1 MTILEV
7 IITDCDHENIEIEKE
22 TLENGNKAFLLKQ
35 CKTESDLIKEC
46 QGAPVWINQYAP
58 VTKNVIEN
66 CPDLRLVVRYGVGV
80 NNVDLDAATEHG
92 VQVCNIP
99 DYGTQEVAD
108 HALALMLSL
117 TRKINLMNRSVK
129 NGEWDYQKGIPIY
142 RHSEQTIGIIGLGR
156 IGTEFARRVLA
167 LGCKVVVYDPNRNEN
182 RSHELSNLV
191 EFVSFDQLLV
201 ESDVISIHCPLDSA
215 RNLISEPEFQKM
227 KPSSYLINV
236 SRGGIIDEG
245 ALNRALKNGWIAG
258 AALDVA
264 EKEPISTESPLLLHD
279 NFLCTP
285 HMAWYSE
292 QSAKELKRK
301 VAEESVRFLD
311 GKPLHYPV
319 NKSKNRSEIK

>member
-1 MTILEV
+1 MTNFEIV
-7 IITDCDHENIEIEKE
+7 ITDCDHENITIEKE
-22 TLENGNKAFLLKQ
+22 ILDFGNKTFELKQ
-35 CKTESDLIKEC
+35 CKTESDLIEEC
-46 QGAPVWINQYAP
+46 QGASVWINQYAP
-58 VTKNVIEN
+58 ITKNVIES
-66 CPDLRLVVRYGVGV
+66 CPDLKLVVRYGVGV

-117 TRKINLMNRSVK
+117 TRKISKMNRSVK

-142 RHSEQTIGIIGLGR
+142 RHSAQTIGIIGLGR

-167 LGCKVVVYDPNRNEN
+167 LGCRVVVYDPNRNKN
-182 RSHELSNLV
+182 SSYGFNNQV
-191 EFVSFDQLLV
+191 EFVSFDQLLA

-215 RNLISEPEFQKM
+215 QKLISTVELQKM

-236 SRGGIIDEG
+236 SRGGIIDEE
-245 ALNRALKNGWIAG
+245 ALNLALENGWIAG

-264 EKEPISTESPLLLHD
+264 EQEPIAKESPLLLRD

-311 GKPLHYPV
+311 GQLLHYPV
-319 NKSKNRSEIK
+319 NKLKNRE

>member
-1 MTILEV
+1 LSKLEIV
-7 IITDCDHENIEIEKE
+7 ITDCDHENITIEKGV
-22 TLENGNKAFLLKQ
+22 LDNANKPFTLKQ

-46 QGAPVWINQYAP
+46 QGVRVWINQYAP

-66 CPDLRLVVRYGVGV
+66 CPDLKLVVRYGVGI
-80 NNVDLDAATEHG
+80 NNIDLNAATANG

-99 DYGTQEVAD
+99 DYGTREVAD

-117 TRKINLMNRSVK
+117 TRKIDLMTRSVK
-129 NGEWDYQKGIPIY
+129 DGDWDYQNSIPIY

-167 LGCKVVVYDPNRNEN
+167 LGSRVIVFDPKRNIN
-182 RSHELSNLV
+182 CNHEFSSQV
-191 EFVSFDQLLV
+191 DFVSLNQLLA
-201 ESDVISIHCPLDSA
+201 ESDVISIHCPLETA
-215 RNLISEPEFQKM
+215 QNLIGKAELEQM
-227 KPSSYLINV
+227 KKTSYLINV
-236 SRGGIIDEG
+236 SRGGIVDEG
-245 ALNRALKNGWIAG
+245 ALNYALENGWIAG
-258 AALDVA
+258 AAMDVA
-264 EKEPISTESPLLLHD
+264 EIEPISIESPLLSHG

-311 GKPLHYPV
+311 GQALHYPV
-319 NKSKNRSEIK
+319 NKLKKWSEIK

>member
-1 MTILEV
+1 MTNLQIV
-7 IITDCDHENIEIEKE
+7 ITDCDHENITIEKE
-22 TLENGNKAFLLKQ
+22 ILDFGNKIFVLKH
-35 CKTESDLIKEC
+35 CKTESDLIEEC
-46 QGAPVWINQYAP
+46 QGASVWINQYAP

-66 CPDLRLVVRYGVGV
+66 CPDLKLVVRYGVGV
-80 NNVDLDAATEHG
+80 NNVDLDAATVHG

-117 TRKINLMNRSVK
+117 TRKINLMSRSVK
-129 NGEWDYQKGIPIY
+129 KGNWDYQKSIPIY
-142 RHSEQTIGIIGLGR
+142 RHSEQTIGILGLGR

-167 LGCKVVVYDPNRNEN
+167 LGCRVIVYDPKRNKN
-182 RSHELSNLV
+182 RSHEFSNQV
-191 EFVSFDQLLV
+191 EFVSFDQLLA

-215 RNLISEPEFQKM
+215 RNLISSAELQKM
-227 KPSSYLINV
+227 KPTSYLINV
-236 SRGGIIDEG
+236 SRGGIIDEE
-245 ALNRALKNGWIAG
+245 ALNLALENGWIAG

-264 EKEPISTESPLLLHD
+264 EKEPISTDSPLLSRD

-301 VAEESVRFLD
+301 VAEESRRFLD
-311 GKPLHYPV
+311 GQPLHYPV
-319 NKSKNRSEIK
+319 NKLKIGSETK

>member
-1 MTILEV
+1 LSKLEIV
-7 IITDCDHENIEIEKE
+7 ITDCDHENITIEKGV
-22 TLENGNKAFLLKQ
+22 LDNANKPFTLKQ

-46 QGAPVWINQYAP
+46 QGVRVWINQYAP

-66 CPDLRLVVRYGVGV
+66 CPDLKLVVRYGVGI
-80 NNVDLDAATEHG
+80 NNIDLNAATANG

-99 DYGTQEVAD
+99 DYGTREVAD

-117 TRKINLMNRSVK
+117 TRKIDLMTRSVK
-129 NGEWDYQKGIPIY
+129 DGDWDYQNSIPIY

-167 LGCKVVVYDPNRNEN
+167 LGSRVIVFDPKRNIN
-182 RSHELSNLV
+182 CNHEFSSQV
-191 EFVSFDQLLV
+191 DFVSLNQLLA
-201 ESDVISIHCPLDSA
+201 ESDVISIHCPLETA
-215 RNLISEPEFQKM
+215 QNLIGKAELEQM
-227 KPSSYLINV
+227 KKTSYLINV
-236 SRGGIIDEG
+236 SRGGIVDEG
-245 ALNRALKNGWIAG
+245 ALNYALENGWIAG
-258 AALDVA
+258 AAMDVA
-264 EKEPISTESPLLLHD
+264 EIEPISIESPLLSHG

-311 GKPLHYPV
+311 GQTLHYPV
-319 NKSKNRSEIK
+319 NKLKKWSEIK